1 MYSKAVKV
9 SSETR
14 IHFRQTS
21 ISLSEAANKQITG
34 GKSNRDSTG
43 DLRCF
48 ICDGK
53 ITGTCFPLVV
63 GVTPYSKTD
72 IPTKIG
78 QLMGEGFMVVVSED
92 DNLCKRCTSLLYQ
105 LDRLEVD
112 LNLVKDALTN
122 YLKLKYQ
129 LNEEDHEIATNRDD
143 SSFLLYNEEENE
155 NDKASCKK
163 LCGKEGEVAVDE
175 EFKDG
180 CENIP
185 GILSSTTKSPK
196 KINAEIMLDERLGKR
211 RKKKRRTTDALGVL
225 NGQSSSTNKEY
236 KCSLCELKTPDI
248 SVYKAHSC
256 NKYEGIKCENDFKS
270 SQGTQKQIKN
280 IHSAEWLC
288 HICDMIFEEENM
300 LASHIQ
306 TSSHNDMVHHKLQ
319 SRQPGNKKTSIFI
332 FGEYTCSI
340 CNFKTGS
347 IATYRDHQQFH
358 FQNPS
363 EYESSCKSFLKRAHG
378 QKSNSY
384 KTDDH
389 FVDSTEKGSEQRVIQ
404 EELTCNLQNGITKDG
419 FNILKAEDK
428 VTVDTNYKMTE
439 NQKLA
444 TEDRIPNTEHYFCSS
459 CSLVVPSDRLLQHHK
474 NVHHTLPSLRKETL
488 LTTEITSHN
497 FCDLQ
502 QKGCLDSN
510 KSSNQYMNNENFMN
524 LFKKVSTQFM
534 QVPNRNNNNL
544 NGTELAIENVSR
556 RATSNSTTCTK
567 SDCDSS
573 QHADGE
579 IDYTVSGKNEQQ
591 SATTQN
597 STFENSTESLV
608 TTHRSHSSE
617 ATQVNNSIPCNFP
630 INKFMENARTDSAV
644 KQKGNSEKNVS
655 SNSSHEYLLGAPYR
669 NIQKSELVSEN
680 GTESTKQKDCEMKA
694 KVDNETSLSDS
705 CGSISYPPQTM
716 KEMRT
721 PFLFHITKP
730 GTAQCEICG
739 KFFSSNSKMLYHRD
753 ICSKNLS
760 CKLCNKHFLNMND
773 LHKHNSE
780 KHQTHKMHH
789 NCMHCSA
796 SFLTKE
802 LCLTHEENCVFV
814 PYCDEC
820 GEKFSEVD
828 QLRSHKDTTHRDPH
842 CRHCGKEILKLKT
855 LRYHE
860 LRHMK
865 DTAEKFECSECEKVF
880 KTKTGLRHHFALHTG
895 QYKFCCD
902 YCGRGFMSRMMME
915 EHRSKHTK
923 EERYICDVCGRKFC
937 FQSTY
942 WIHRKWH
949 DNPFPYKCNFCGRKF
964 RHSSLL
970 AVHKRKHTGERPYK
984 CPHCPLTFP
993 VGGTLKRHIIL
1004 HTGVYPYNCE
1014 VCKRGFTTRHK
1025 FAIHLSK
1032 IHGDSKMLNEKSR
1045 PNEFKMVIRDNE
1057 TVKKQDNVEPSAEWQ
1072 NPDDSEQV
1080 DMNFRLGSSA
1090 GGVDNFDHLEGAM
1103 SCSLVP
1109 DELLVGNAFATRV
1122 VEIVLDDTSQAVAA
1136 VTVADP
1142 EAHNLPDLCKIRSL
1156 EVLRHCTEVP
1166 IAPST
1171 NQLHVQC
1178 LTFQKLNYIAFFSN
1192 QQLQSG
1198 LVDSNCGQQKQMW
1211 VRQALKECSYIIRFP
1226 GVTTWQPNS
1235 AHTEMGEGIKW
1246 QASICC
1252 CGVSVP
1258 GMWRQKLGSLLTH
1271 KCVTQYHKDEFSLF
1285 GYDIIMLCITVT
1297 NEQILIK
1304 FSLEQGATV
1313 TTKYSAGSQN
1323 NVQSNQIAVQ
1333 NSQVA
1338 LKTELQPELQ
1348 MSKSELQ
1355 NTKTTL
1361 QNKMLASQTILNSA
1375 IQQMSMAKQSQG
1387 QEELTNIIAEVPKT
1401 IRAISHGHCDI
1412 INMQITQQDS
1422 QLNPTVVLK
1431 VQSLV
1436 TKVSLGKQAANQEYT
1451 KDLVEMCKQL
1461 GNEFSKWLLICEIL
1475 SKIITCSAL
1484 MANMRIN
1491 DNPYPELQFLN
1502 QTCMYS
1508 QERFRTLNSAKK
1520 VVHPT
1525 VFIGSFKGALPT
1537 IWTES
1542 QKVGYV
1548 SGYTMGNGALW
1559 GVGTTEPCDTYE
1571 QLESTFIAKYWSAVV
1586 QDRLDNQKMLQPE
1599 VTTRI
1604 PKTVAPG
1611 TTMQLR
1617 MHVTISSNQIAAQ
1630 INNKVLLTVCL
1641 IMWIAHEMT
1650 TGVKILIIIKTREE
1664 IDNIIHTTSKILYIR
1679 AAKYMKTNRVQMEPV
1694 MTEGIVLQLLWML
1707 QANNIQNPTKIGKL
1721 NVTNFRSKKLV
1732 TRRMNYCKVTSPSNF
1747 KLCCVP
1753 QAAISVN
1760 IAGFNALA
1768 VLDTGASVNATSTA
1782 ILKRLQEQ
1790 MNLST
1795 LLVTSCK
1802 ILAAVGGCS
1811 HYLKL
1816 QTRIKMG
1823 LGHGAIECICLII
1836 VNLVVHL
1843 ILGHELL
1850 RQVNGTIDFTF
1861 GRLVLTKDEGPRT
1874 VNLVHKQ
1881 DLHGHC
1887 YCAKVFDEKPD
1898 VTKGY
1903 LCHLNITPLSKRFR
1917 ENKPLKHSVFAKTKP
1932 GAMLN
1937 AVVEN
1942 ITTETSQQ
1950 NKDAHVVIIGGGN
1963 DVYKNKTK
1971 TALRCFHNI
1980 LPKLFQTNIVI
1991 TNVPV
1996 RHDLPLWSCVNKE
2009 IRHYNSELKK
2019 LCGKFSH
2026 VHLIDLSKMSRDEHT
2041 KHGFHLNRKGK
2052 AKLVSHISKLCEKDS
2067 VSSEEPVYANCCNK
2081 CNSNNF
2087 DSCKMVNK
2095 QEGTIPLQLMH
2106 LNVQYLRN
2114 KLDNIH
2120 RGTLATCTTCL
2131 LTCESFFYTYI
2142 YSHKLNFPCFH
2153 NCEIFYYLSNNFFI
2167 IFNLENGFSPD
2178 ATVTGRVRNILGTIA
2193 VLGKNWKRLIASILL
2208 DHLVALKASSLS
2220 SGKCL
2225 QMTDHLIVDDD
2236 KVLSCISFIV
2246 FFATYYSTVLM
2257 TSHFHCG
2264 TPLASCLFSI
2274 SDKCCQSENPFR
2286 KISVIVSVNKLSSLI
2301 INRINSSAATS
2312 PVSLLSL
2319 RPPEF
2324 QIQMSSTWKRQEF
2337 LDCRLQ
2343 IWSKI
2348 SWGILYP
2355 FNVSDSVICESSN
2368 LCISDT
2374 TNEIYIVYLPM
2385 GLNDVL
2391 QVALLI
2397 KAIGKEIRTM
2407 CSFGYRANGWEEVN
2421 GERSFVSQILPP
2433 RSDEDSLYGNQHLE
2447 ADSASFYLLISAL
2460 GMFLYMEALN
2470 ESDPSDLAEF
2480 AAPRRATRIHCT
2492 FCTPAPSGP
2501 ASEPAPDYGHKMFKM
2516 FPCRLGQQSKCLTK
2530 FQAVSATDVE
2540 NNSLT
2545 LKKQEL
2551 EIFFPS
2557 LFFRSCRNLQT
2568 SQKHTCPRGNSN
2580 LSSCGLVARDTTPSR
2595 VAMECFGLL
2604 CVTVSGEM
2612 GSDSEYEN
2620 TSTKL
2625 SYTPEKKRLKR
2636 GEISKT
2642 ERPVHRQQKFR
2653 YEWLHMP
2660 GLRNWLVRNGDPLRA
2675 NKKHLNMVQ
2684 SATVRQPS
2692 VAQFITNA
2700 QPVKRKVAKAEIK
2713 LSAFLAEHNVAFLAA
2728 DHLSSLLK
2736 DIFPDSDIA
2745 RAMTLK
2751 QHKARSILS
2760 NVIGTSHKEVL
2771 AKKLQHA
2778 KFSIMMDESTDIGT
2792 VKNFCLAIR
2801 FYDKDSGCIETSTA
2815 EYLYDGVVKTFQQH
2829 NIPFANIIGFGADGC
2844 NTMMGVRNSV
2854 ASRFRDSCS
2863 GIFVMK
2869 LYFTSD
2875 PHKLLHPSQT
2885 RWLSRIA
2892 VVRTVLENW
2901 DALML
2906 FFNKKWLSERVL
2918 SAEQVFNCL
2927 HDSFAK
2933 MYSHH
2938 LEDSQLYL
2946 GVKILKNVGT
2956 PEIKNH
2962 PHLIKDFYHRCRNF
2976 LVTALCQIKL
2986 RYDME
2991 DKVLSKLVALKLTNA
3006 LSQSFQDTTP
3016 SLMPLMELLPRI
3028 IPPSDLDLAQ
3038 TTDDQWRRL
3047 PLVLA
3052 CLPDSLQKEQS
3063 SDKVWNILNN
3073 ESEEFKELSVFA
3085 LSILSLPHSN
3095 ADCERVFSEVNLMKT
3110 KIRNRLQT
3118 STLNGALLAS
3128 DALKADQ
3135 ETTEHVYKKISIRT
3149 RIFTKI
3155 REFHEVGTRI
3165 ALSGYH
3171 NSGSHAVEVRS
3182 TSANVR
3188 SPIAKARS
3196 PADEAGIPTADG
3208 HTLAAEDTL
3217 SAAAGKTSTEA
3228 EEISTRAVLTQL
3240 AAGDTPLAI
3249 AAVVAYPFLATVDSA
3264 TPVTTVESDTLHQKR
3279 PARSKGKHPDCVSA
3293 QLAMVEENGNVVGKP
3308 STEVPRKSKCFVCDV
3323 IISDG
3328 GVWLMELL
3336 SVNANLLENIGSLMG
3351 DGAFV
3356 IVSWNDI
3363 VCNACSLLLKYF
3375 TKLERD
3381 LMILKKVLRYYLKV
3395 KYRLE
3400 DDGFDT
3406 NTTIS
3411 RQDIDYIAECSS
3423 QVLSASDTEGSQLS
3437 YRPQKLDLALSQK
3450 SHCDKT
3456 EIVPR
3461 NKTAKVLN
3469 SDTVSDLNR
3478 KETNIFKKEKLKTCN
3493 VAAQERCHFENY
3505 HSTSEH
3511 CKNNEAHEKQLER
3524 TVDADVCVFTTD
3536 NMRCAL
3542 NVEDHHSKRQK
3553 CFISHSLRNGNNDT
3567 KLPDQHDEAHSLLFK
3582 EGALKHKC
3590 PPGKNDNTISVENSD
3605 GKIKNVIS
3613 ITLSS
3618 DSEQEFAED
3627 QCIQSSTRDHMPQ
3640 LPFMKSPVYRM
3651 LRKNSNSVTTQENK
3665 QVLEEKNKTDT
3676 FEENKKVINQ
3686 TIFSEDIIVHDN
3698 TKPEKSGLKPLAKE
3712 TGKIILNK
3720 GYVVASNSIA
3730 NICTKTL
3737 ENLIQKELP
3746 KCTESSVRSPPH
3758 SVVIN
3763 GEQSTRTEGL
3773 DSSDQ
3778 MLYLSQKTFKRPEKG
3793 TCGSPGSENV
3803 LKSIEDNQMMLHNPQ
3818 NEWAGGLEIGLD
3830 DDMPHIVLGDE
3841 MVVDGST
3848 CEEIAFEEIQ
3858 DTSTHNN
3865 EKNYSIQREIA
3876 ESNIS
3881 NIENLNALCSGD
3893 AEIDFIESTTTEE
3906 TAIRTGHE
3914 ENANKASQ
3922 LVSDTSS
3929 SGNQSAASENSSIN
3943 NERTILR
3950 SCDVKTRAS
3959 LLFQENVS
3967 HLPAC
3972 EKLFECHICNRIL
3985 TTQSNLKRHLLKHEK
4000 CTVGSIICELCN
4012 EQLVDRVHLKQHL
4025 KVQHQQYVKCAFCDK
4040 EFSNMKLCRDHELTH
4055 PERATYK
4062 CDICNQMFVTEGRLK
4077 NHKELI
4083 HDDLCDTFRDNDFF
4097 KCHICFKTLRTHHNL
4112 KRHLTNHEKP
4122 PVSVSSVS
4130 CNLCQEVFTEKSK
4143 LYQHREEKHPKKH
4156 NCTFCNKEF
4165 LSLRSCRIHES
4176 LHPERVVYKCNIC
4189 ETVFLTELRLNRHKD
4204 IYHREPYCRICRK
4217 EITDRSKLIEHERRH
4232 GRFKQ
4237 VFMCKECP
4245 KVFRTASGLKY
4256 HMSVH
4261 TGKYAVY
4268 CEICGK
4274 GLHSEVVLA
4283 EHKATHTKEVRY
4295 TCELCGRTFSSNSTY
4310 RMHRLWHDNPLPY
4323 QCNFCDKK
4331 FKHTSILAVHKR
4343 RVHTGERPYKCKYC
4357 NMAFS
4362 VSSTLNKHLI
4372 LHTKQYPFKCEQCNK
4387 GFTTRTKI
4395 ANHLAKVH
4403 NDDSM
4408 LIAGKKVCEYKM
4420 ALRPSEMADVES
4432 LHEFPT
4438 DETDEMDL

>member
-34 GKSNRDSTG
+34 GKTNRDSTG

-129 LNEEDHEIATNRDD
+129 LNEEDHEIATSRDD
-143 SSFLLYNEEENE
+143 SSFLLYNEEENG
-155 NDKASCKK
+155 NDKSSCKK
-163 LCGKEGEVAVDE
+163 LCGKEGEVAADE

-185 GILSSTTKSPK
+185 GILSSATKSPK
-196 KINAEIMLDERLGKR
+196 KINAEIILDERHGKR

-236 KCSLCELKTPDI
+236 KCSLCEQKTPDI

-256 NKYEGIKCENDFKS
+256 NKYEGIKCENDFPS

-280 IHSAEWLC
+280 IHSTEWLC
-288 HICDMIFEEENM
+288 HVCDMIFEEENM

-319 SRQPGNKKTSIFI
+319 SGQPGNKKTSIFI
-332 FGEYTCSI
+332 SGEYTCSI

-363 EYESSCKSFLKRAHG
+363 EYESSCKSFLKRAYG

-389 FVDSTEKGSEQRVIQ
+389 FVDSTEKGSEQRLIQ

-419 FNILKAEDK
+419 FNILKTEDK

-459 CSLVVPSDRLLQHHK
+459 CSLVFPSDRLLQHHK
-474 NVHHTLPSLRKETL
+474 KVHHTLPSLRKDTL
-488 LTTEITSHN
+488 PTTEITSHN

-510 KSSNQYMNNENFMN
+510 KSSNQCMNNENFMN

-544 NGTELAIENVSR
+544 NGTELAIENVSGR
-556 RATSNSTTCTK
+556 VTSNSTTCTK
-567 SDCDSS
+567 NDCDSS

-579 IDYTVSGKNEQQ
+579 IDYTISGKNEQQ

-597 STFENSTESLV
+597 STFENSSESLV

-669 NIQKSELVSEN
+669 DIQKSELVSKN
-680 GTESTKQKDCEMKA
+680 
-694 KVDNETSLSDS
+694 
-705 CGSISYPPQTM
+705 
-716 KEMRT
+716 
-721 PFLFHITKP
+721 

-739 KFFSSNSKMLYHRD
+739 KFFSSYSKMLYHRD

-842 CRHCGKEILKLKT
+842 CRYCGKEILKLKT

-865 DTAEKFECSECEKVF
+865 KTAEKFECSECEKVF

-1004 HTGVYPYNCE
+1004 HTRVYPYNCE

-1032 IHGDSKMLNEKSR
+1032 IHGDSKMLNEKAR

-1057 TVKKQDNVEPSAEWQ
+1057 AVKKQDNVEPSAEWQ

-1142 EAHNLPDLCKIRSL
+1142 EANNLPDLCEWTQKSGVMDINVDNGEWEL
-1156 EVLRHCTEVP
+1156 KLLRDE
-1166 IAPST
+1166 
-1171 NQLHVQC
+1171 L
-1178 LTFQKLNYIAFFSN
+1178 
-1192 QQLQSG
+1192 G
-1198 LVDSNCGQQKQMW
+1198 
-1211 VRQALKECSYIIRFP
+1211 
-1226 GVTTWQPNS
+1226 TTW
-1235 AHTEMGEGIKW
+1235 
-1246 QASICC
+1246 
-1252 CGVSVP
+1252 
-1258 GMWRQKLGSLLTH
+1258 L
-1271 KCVTQYHKDEFSLF
+1271 
-1285 GYDIIMLCITVT
+1285 
-1297 NEQILIK
+1297 QI
-1304 FSLEQGATV
+1304 
-1313 TTKYSAGSQN
+1313 
-1323 NVQSNQIAVQ
+1323 
-1333 NSQVA
+1333 
-1338 LKTELQPELQ
+1338 
-1348 MSKSELQ
+1348 
-1355 NTKTTL
+1355 
-1361 QNKMLASQTILNSA
+1361 
-1375 IQQMSMAKQSQG
+1375 
-1387 QEELTNIIAEVPKT
+1387 
-1401 IRAISHGHCDI
+1401 R
-1412 INMQITQQDS
+1412 
-1422 QLNPTVVLK
+1422 
-1431 VQSLV
+1431 
-1436 TKVSLGKQAANQEYT
+1436 
-1451 KDLVEMCKQL
+1451 
-1461 GNEFSKWLLICEIL
+1461 
-1475 SKIITCSAL
+1475 
-1484 MANMRIN
+1484 
-1491 DNPYPELQFLN
+1491 
-1502 QTCMYS
+1502 
-1508 QERFRTLNSAKK
+1508 
-1520 VVHPT
+1520 
-1525 VFIGSFKGALPT
+1525 
-1537 IWTES
+1537 
-1542 QKVGYV
+1542 
-1548 SGYTMGNGALW
+1548 
-1559 GVGTTEPCDTYE
+1559 
-1571 QLESTFIAKYWSAVV
+1571 
-1586 QDRLDNQKMLQPE
+1586 
-1599 VTTRI
+1599 
-1604 PKTVAPG
+1604 
-1611 TTMQLR
+1611 
-1617 MHVTISSNQIAAQ
+1617 
-1630 INNKVLLTVCL
+1630 
-1641 IMWIAHEMT
+1641 
-1650 TGVKILIIIKTREE
+1650 
-1664 IDNIIHTTSKILYIR
+1664 
-1679 AAKYMKTNRVQMEPV
+1679 
-1694 MTEGIVLQLLWML
+1694 
-1707 QANNIQNPTKIGKL
+1707 
-1721 NVTNFRSKKLV
+1721 
-1732 TRRMNYCKVTSPSNF
+1732 
-1747 KLCCVP
+1747 
-1753 QAAISVN
+1753 
-1760 IAGFNALA
+1760 
-1768 VLDTGASVNATSTA
+1768 
-1782 ILKRLQEQ
+1782 
-1790 MNLST
+1790 
-1795 LLVTSCK
+1795 
-1802 ILAAVGGCS
+1802 
-1811 HYLKL
+1811 
-1816 QTRIKMG
+1816 
-1823 LGHGAIECICLII
+1823 
-1836 VNLVVHL
+1836 
-1843 ILGHELL
+1843 HELL
-1850 RQVNGTIDFTF
+1850 RQVNGTIDFTYSRHVF
-1861 GRLVLTKDEGPRT
+1861 TKDEGPTT

-1887 YCAKVFDEKPD
+1887 
-1898 VTKGY
+1898 
-1903 LCHLNITPLSKRFR
+1903 
-1917 ENKPLKHSVFAKTKP
+1917 
-1932 GAMLN
+1932 
-1937 AVVEN
+1937 
-1942 ITTETSQQ
+1942 
-1950 NKDAHVVIIGGGN
+1950 
-1963 DVYKNKTK
+1963 
-1971 TALRCFHNI
+1971 
-1980 LPKLFQTNIVI
+1980 
-1991 TNVPV
+1991 
-1996 RHDLPLWSCVNKE
+1996 
-2009 IRHYNSELKK
+2009 
-2019 LCGKFSH
+2019 
-2026 VHLIDLSKMSRDEHT
+2026 
-2041 KHGFHLNRKGK
+2041 
-2052 AKLVSHISKLCEKDS
+2052 
-2067 VSSEEPVYANCCNK
+2067 CNK
-2081 CNSNNF
+2081 QST
-2087 DSCKMVNK
+2087 D
-2095 QEGTIPLQLMH
+2095 
-2106 LNVQYLRN
+2106 NVR
-2114 KLDNIH
+2114 
-2120 RGTLATCTTCL
+2120 
-2131 LTCESFFYTYI
+2131 
-2142 YSHKLNFPCFH
+2142 
-2153 NCEIFYYLSNNFFI
+2153 
-2167 IFNLENGFSPD
+2167 
-2178 ATVTGRVRNILGTIA
+2178 
-2193 VLGKNWKRLIASILL
+2193 
-2208 DHLVALKASSLS
+2208 
-2220 SGKCL
+2220 
-2225 QMTDHLIVDDD
+2225 
-2236 KVLSCISFIV
+2236 
-2246 FFATYYSTVLM
+2246 
-2257 TSHFHCG
+2257 
-2264 TPLASCLFSI
+2264 
-2274 SDKCCQSENPFR
+2274 
-2286 KISVIVSVNKLSSLI
+2286 
-2301 INRINSSAATS
+2301 
-2312 PVSLLSL
+2312 
-2319 RPPEF
+2319 
-2324 QIQMSSTWKRQEF
+2324 
-2337 LDCRLQ
+2337 
-2343 IWSKI
+2343 
-2348 SWGILYP
+2348 
-2355 FNVSDSVICESSN
+2355 
-2368 LCISDT
+2368 
-2374 TNEIYIVYLPM
+2374 
-2385 GLNDVL
+2385 
-2391 QVALLI
+2391 
-2397 KAIGKEIRTM
+2397 
-2407 CSFGYRANGWEEVN
+2407 FGYRADGWEEVN
-2421 GERSFVSQILPP
+2421 GEWSFISQILRP
-2433 RSDEDSLYGNQHLE
+2433 RSDKDSLYGNQHRE
-2447 ADSASFYLLISAL
+2447 ADSAGFYLVISAL
-2460 GMFLYMEALN
+2460 GMLL
-2470 ESDPSDLAEF
+2470 
-2480 AAPRRATRIHCT
+2480 C
-2492 FCTPAPSGP
+2492 
-2501 ASEPAPDYGHKMFKM
+2501 K
-2516 FPCRLGQQSKCLTK
+2516 
-2530 FQAVSATDVE
+2530 
-2540 NNSLT
+2540 
-2545 LKKQEL
+2545 
-2551 EIFFPS
+2551 
-2557 LFFRSCRNLQT
+2557 
-2568 SQKHTCPRGNSN
+2568 
-2580 LSSCGLVARDTTPSR
+2580 
-2595 VAMECFGLL
+2595 LL
-2604 CVTVSGEM
+2604 CVTVNGEM

-2625 SYTPEKKRLKR
+2625 SYTLEKKRLKR

-2642 ERPVHRQQKFR
+2642 GRPVHRQQKFPD
-2653 YEWLHMP
+2653 EWLHMP
-2660 GLRNWLVRNGDPLRA
+2660 GSRNWL
-2675 NKKHLNMVQ
+2675 
-2684 SATVRQPS
+2684 
-2692 VAQFITNA
+2692 
-2700 QPVKRKVAKAEIK
+2700 
-2713 LSAFLAEHNVAFLAA
+2713 AA
-2728 DHLSSLLK
+2728 S
-2736 DIFPDSDIA
+2736 
-2745 RAMTLK
+2745 
-2751 QHKARSILS
+2751 
-2760 NVIGTSHKEVL
+2760 
-2771 AKKLQHA
+2771 
-2778 KFSIMMDESTDIGT
+2778 
-2792 VKNFCLAIR
+2792 
-2801 FYDKDSGCIETSTA
+2801 
-2815 EYLYDGVVKTFQQH
+2815 
-2829 NIPFANIIGFGADGC
+2829 
-2844 NTMMGVRNSV
+2844 
-2854 ASRFRDSCS
+2854 
-2863 GIFVMK
+2863 
-2869 LYFTSD
+2869 
-2875 PHKLLHPSQT
+2875 
-2885 RWLSRIA
+2885 
-2892 VVRTVLENW
+2892 
-2901 DALML
+2901 
-2906 FFNKKWLSERVL
+2906 
-2918 SAEQVFNCL
+2918 
-2927 HDSFAK
+2927 
-2933 MYSHH
+2933 
-2938 LEDSQLYL
+2938 
-2946 GVKILKNVGT
+2946 
-2956 PEIKNH
+2956 
-2962 PHLIKDFYHRCRNF
+2962 
-2976 LVTALCQIKL
+2976 CQIKL
-2986 RYDME
+2986 LYDME
-2991 DKVLSKLVALKLTNA
+2991 EEVLSKLAALKLTNA
-3006 LSQSFQDTTP
+3006 VT
-3016 SLMPLMELLPRI
+3016 
-3028 IPPSDLDLAQ
+3028 
-3038 TTDDQWRRL
+3038 
-3047 PLVLA
+3047 
-3052 CLPDSLQKEQS
+3052 
-3063 SDKVWNILNN
+3063 N
-3073 ESEEFKELSVFA
+3073 
-3085 LSILSLPHSN
+3085 
-3095 ADCERVFSEVNLMKT
+3095 
-3110 KIRNRLQT
+3110 
-3118 STLNGALLAS
+3118 
-3128 DALKADQ
+3128 
-3135 ETTEHVYKKISIRT
+3135 
-3149 RIFTKI
+3149 
-3155 REFHEVGTRI
+3155 
-3165 ALSGYH
+3165 
-3171 NSGSHAVEVRS
+3171 
-3182 TSANVR
+3182 
-3188 SPIAKARS
+3188 
-3196 PADEAGIPTADG
+3196 
-3208 HTLAAEDTL
+3208 TL
-3217 SAAAGKTSTEA
+3217 SAAAGETSTEA
-3228 EEISTRAVLTQL
+3228 QEISTRAVLTQL
-3240 AAGDTPLAI
+3240 AVGDTPLAVGDLSLGAEKKIVRYQI
-3249 AAVVAYPFLATVDSA
+3249 AAVVGYPLLATVDSA

-3279 PARSKGKHPDCVSA
+3279 PARLGLGCHLRSKGKHPDCVSA

-3308 STEVPRKSKCFVCDV
+3308 STEVPRKSKCFICDV

-3400 DDGFDT
+3400 DDGLDK

-3437 YRPQKLDLALSQK
+3437 YTPQKLDLALFQK

-3461 NKTAKVLN
+3461 NKTAEVSN
-3469 SDTVSDLNR
+3469 SDTVSGLNR
-3478 KETNIFKKEKLKTCN
+3478 KETNIFKKEKLQTRN

-3511 CKNNEAHEKQLER
+3511 CKNNEAHEKQLEH
-3524 TVDADVCVFTTD
+3524 TIDADVCVSTTD
-3536 NMRCAL
+3536 NMGCAL

-3553 CFISHSLRNGNNDT
+3553 CFMSHSLRNGNNDT
-3567 KLPDQHDEAHSLLFK
+3567 KLPDQHDESHSLLFK
-3582 EGALKHKC
+3582 EKHKC

-3605 GKIKNVIS
+3605 GKMKNVIS

-3627 QCIQSSTRDHMPQ
+3627 QCTQSSTRDHMPQ

-3665 QVLEEKNKTDT
+3665 QVSEEKNETDT
-3676 FEENKKVINQ
+3676 FEENRKVINQ
-3686 TIFSEDIIVHDN
+3686 SIFSEDIIVHDN

-3712 TGKIILNK
+3712 TGKIIFNK

-3758 SVVIN
+3758 SVVTN
-3763 GEQSTRTEGL
+3763 EEQSTRTEGL

-3793 TCGSPGSENV
+3793 TCGSLGSENV
-3803 LKSIEDNQMMLHNPQ
+3803 LKSIEDNRMMLHNPQ

-3848 CEEIAFEEIQ
+3848 CEEIAFEEIH

-3881 NIENLNALCSGD
+3881 KIENLNALCSGD
-3893 AEIDFIESTTTEE
+3893 AEIDFIESTATEE

-3914 ENANKASQ
+3914 ENANKATQ
-3922 LVSDTSS
+3922 LVSDTSR
-3929 SGNQSAASENSSIN
+3929 SGNQSAASENSSMN

-4083 HDDLCDTFRDNDFF
+4083 HDDQCDTFRDNDFF

-4130 CNLCQEVFTEKSK
+4130 CNLCQEVFTDKSK

>member
-21 ISLSEAANKQITG
+21 ISLSEAANKRITG
-34 GKSNRDSTG
+34 DKTNRDSTG

-129 LNEEDHEIATNRDD
+129 LNEEDHEIATSRDD

-163 LCGKEGEVAVDE
+163 LCGREGEVAVDE

-185 GILSSTTKSPK
+185 GILSSATKSPK
-196 KINAEIMLDERLGKR
+196 KINAEIILDERLGKR

-236 KCSLCELKTPDI
+236 KC
-248 SVYKAHSC
+248 
-256 NKYEGIKCENDFKS
+256 KS
-270 SQGTQKQIKN
+270 SRGTQKQIKN

-300 LASHIQ
+300 LASHIK

-319 SRQPGNKKTSIFI
+319 SGQPGNKKTSIFI
-332 FGEYTCSI
+332 SGEYTCSI

-378 QKSNSY
+378 QKLNSY

-389 FVDSTEKGSEQRVIQ
+389 FVDSTEKGSEQKVIQ

-428 VTVDTNYKMTE
+428 VTVDTNYTMTE
-439 NQKLA
+439 SQKLA

-459 CSLVVPSDRLLQHHK
+459 CSLVFLSDRLLQHHK
-474 NVHHTLPSLRKETL
+474 NVHHTLPSLRKDTL

-534 QVPNRNNNNL
+534 QVPNRSNNNL
-544 NGTELAIENVSR
+544 NGTELAIENVSGR
-556 RATSNSTTCTK
+556 VTSNSTTCAK
-567 SDCDSS
+567 NDCDSS

-597 STFENSTESLV
+597 STFENSSESLV

-669 NIQKSELVSEN
+669 DIQKSELVSKN

-716 KEMRT
+716 KELRT

-842 CRHCGKEILKLKT
+842 CRYCGKEILKLKT

-865 DTAEKFECSECEKVF
+865 ETAEKFECSECEKVF

-1142 EAHNLPDLCKIRSL
+1142 EANNLPDLW
-1156 EVLRHCTEVP
+1156 
-1166 IAPST
+1166 
-1171 NQLHVQC
+1171 
-1178 LTFQKLNYIAFFSN
+1178 Y
-1192 QQLQSG
+1192 
-1198 LVDSNCGQQKQMW
+1198 
-1211 VRQALKECSYIIRFP
+1211 
-1226 GVTTWQPNS
+1226 
-1235 AHTEMGEGIKW
+1235 
-1246 QASICC
+1246 
-1252 CGVSVP
+1252 
-1258 GMWRQKLGSLLTH
+1258 
-1271 KCVTQYHKDEFSLF
+1271 
-1285 GYDIIMLCITVT
+1285 
-1297 NEQILIK
+1297 
-1304 FSLEQGATV
+1304 
-1313 TTKYSAGSQN
+1313 QN

-1348 MSKSELQ
+1348 MSKCELQ

-1361 QNKMLASQTILNSA
+1361 QNKMLASQTVLNSA
-1375 IQQMSMAKQSQG
+1375 IQQMSMAKQSVAAAFLDAVHMLIEDATARGNNTDTQNSCTRHNYATKDACNHL
-1387 QEELTNIIAEVPKT
+1387 QQSNSSTN
-1401 IRAISHGHCDI
+1401 
-1412 INMQITQQDS
+1412 QQQDS
-1422 QLNPTVVLK
+1422 
-1431 VQSLV
+1431 
-1436 TKVSLGKQAANQEYT
+1436 
-1451 KDLVEMCKQL
+1451 
-1461 GNEFSKWLLICEIL
+1461 
-1475 SKIITCSAL
+1475 
-1484 MANMRIN
+1484 
-1491 DNPYPELQFLN
+1491 
-1502 QTCMYS
+1502 
-1508 QERFRTLNSAKK
+1508 
-1520 VVHPT
+1520 
-1525 VFIGSFKGALPT
+1525 
-1537 IWTES
+1537 
-1542 QKVGYV
+1542 
-1548 SGYTMGNGALW
+1548 
-1559 GVGTTEPCDTYE
+1559 
-1571 QLESTFIAKYWSAVV
+1571 
-1586 QDRLDNQKMLQPE
+1586 
-1599 VTTRI
+1599 
-1604 PKTVAPG
+1604 
-1611 TTMQLR
+1611 
-1617 MHVTISSNQIAAQ
+1617 
-1630 INNKVLLTVCL
+1630 
-1641 IMWIAHEMT
+1641 
-1650 TGVKILIIIKTREE
+1650 
-1664 IDNIIHTTSKILYIR
+1664 
-1679 AAKYMKTNRVQMEPV
+1679 
-1694 MTEGIVLQLLWML
+1694 
-1707 QANNIQNPTKIGKL
+1707 
-1721 NVTNFRSKKLV
+1721 
-1732 TRRMNYCKVTSPSNF
+1732 
-1747 KLCCVP
+1747 
-1753 QAAISVN
+1753 
-1760 IAGFNALA
+1760 
-1768 VLDTGASVNATSTA
+1768 
-1782 ILKRLQEQ
+1782 
-1790 MNLST
+1790 
-1795 LLVTSCK
+1795 
-1802 ILAAVGGCS
+1802 
-1811 HYLKL
+1811 
-1816 QTRIKMG
+1816 
-1823 LGHGAIECICLII
+1823 
-1836 VNLVVHL
+1836 
-1843 ILGHELL
+1843 
-1850 RQVNGTIDFTF
+1850 
-1861 GRLVLTKDEGPRT
+1861 
-1874 VNLVHKQ
+1874 
-1881 DLHGHC
+1881 
-1887 YCAKVFDEKPD
+1887 
-1898 VTKGY
+1898 
-1903 LCHLNITPLSKRFR
+1903 
-1917 ENKPLKHSVFAKTKP
+1917 
-1932 GAMLN
+1932 
-1937 AVVEN
+1937 
-1942 ITTETSQQ
+1942 
-1950 NKDAHVVIIGGGN
+1950 
-1963 DVYKNKTK
+1963 
-1971 TALRCFHNI
+1971 
-1980 LPKLFQTNIVI
+1980 
-1991 TNVPV
+1991 
-1996 RHDLPLWSCVNKE
+1996 
-2009 IRHYNSELKK
+2009 
-2019 LCGKFSH
+2019 
-2026 VHLIDLSKMSRDEHT
+2026 
-2041 KHGFHLNRKGK
+2041 
-2052 AKLVSHISKLCEKDS
+2052 
-2067 VSSEEPVYANCCNK
+2067 
-2081 CNSNNF
+2081 SNN
-2087 DSCKMVNK
+2087 
-2095 QEGTIPLQLMH
+2095 
-2106 LNVQYLRN
+2106 
-2114 KLDNIH
+2114 
-2120 RGTLATCTTCL
+2120 
-2131 LTCESFFYTYI
+2131 
-2142 YSHKLNFPCFH
+2142 
-2153 NCEIFYYLSNNFFI
+2153 
-2167 IFNLENGFSPD
+2167 
-2178 ATVTGRVRNILGTIA
+2178 
-2193 VLGKNWKRLIASILL
+2193 
-2208 DHLVALKASSLS
+2208 
-2220 SGKCL
+2220 
-2225 QMTDHLIVDDD
+2225 
-2236 KVLSCISFIV
+2236 
-2246 FFATYYSTVLM
+2246 
-2257 TSHFHCG
+2257 
-2264 TPLASCLFSI
+2264 
-2274 SDKCCQSENPFR
+2274 
-2286 KISVIVSVNKLSSLI
+2286 
-2301 INRINSSAATS
+2301 
-2312 PVSLLSL
+2312 
-2319 RPPEF
+2319 
-2324 QIQMSSTWKRQEF
+2324 
-2337 LDCRLQ
+2337 
-2343 IWSKI
+2343 
-2348 SWGILYP
+2348 
-2355 FNVSDSVICESSN
+2355 
-2368 LCISDT
+2368 
-2374 TNEIYIVYLPM
+2374 
-2385 GLNDVL
+2385 
-2391 QVALLI
+2391 
-2397 KAIGKEIRTM
+2397 
-2407 CSFGYRANGWEEVN
+2407 
-2421 GERSFVSQILPP
+2421 
-2433 RSDEDSLYGNQHLE
+2433 
-2447 ADSASFYLLISAL
+2447 
-2460 GMFLYMEALN
+2460 
-2470 ESDPSDLAEF
+2470 
-2480 AAPRRATRIHCT
+2480 
-2492 FCTPAPSGP
+2492 
-2501 ASEPAPDYGHKMFKM
+2501 
-2516 FPCRLGQQSKCLTK
+2516 
-2530 FQAVSATDVE
+2530 
-2540 NNSLT
+2540 
-2545 LKKQEL
+2545 
-2551 EIFFPS
+2551 
-2557 LFFRSCRNLQT
+2557 
-2568 SQKHTCPRGNSN
+2568 
-2580 LSSCGLVARDTTPSR
+2580 
-2595 VAMECFGLL
+2595 
-2604 CVTVSGEM
+2604 
-2612 GSDSEYEN
+2612 
-2620 TSTKL
+2620 
-2625 SYTPEKKRLKR
+2625 
-2636 GEISKT
+2636 
-2642 ERPVHRQQKFR
+2642 
-2653 YEWLHMP
+2653 
-2660 GLRNWLVRNGDPLRA
+2660 
-2675 NKKHLNMVQ
+2675 
-2684 SATVRQPS
+2684 
-2692 VAQFITNA
+2692 
-2700 QPVKRKVAKAEIK
+2700 
-2713 LSAFLAEHNVAFLAA
+2713 
-2728 DHLSSLLK
+2728 
-2736 DIFPDSDIA
+2736 IFPDSDIA

-2751 QHKARSILS
+2751 RHKACAIVS

-2778 KFSIMMDESTDIGT
+2778 KFSIMTDESTDIGT
-2792 VKNFCLAIR
+2792 VKNSCLAIR
-2801 FYDKDSGCIETSTA
+2801 FYDKHSGCIESKFWELYKVYEDGDLNVEKASTA
-2815 EYLYDGVVKTFQQH
+2815 EYLYNGVVKTFQQH

-2844 NTMMGVRNSV
+2844 NTMMGVQWILPKFTTFNEYFQSRAV
-2854 ASRFRDSCS
+2854 AIVDLHDK
-2863 GIFVMK
+2863 IK
-2869 LYFTSD
+2869 ALYTEILLYFMKRTYVMGKNLSD
-2875 PHKLLHPSQT
+2875 VDPKN
-2885 RWLSRIA
+2885 A
-2892 VVRTVLENW
+2892 
-2901 DALML
+2901 A
-2906 FFNKKWLSERVL
+2906 
-2918 SAEQVFNCL
+2918 
-2927 HDSFAK
+2927 
-2933 MYSHH
+2933 HH

-2976 LVTALCQIKL
+2976 LVLGLGCHL
-2986 RYDME
+2986 
-2991 DKVLSKLVALKLTNA
+2991 
-3006 LSQSFQDTTP
+3006 
-3016 SLMPLMELLPRI
+3016 
-3028 IPPSDLDLAQ
+3028 
-3038 TTDDQWRRL
+3038 
-3047 PLVLA
+3047 
-3052 CLPDSLQKEQS
+3052 
-3063 SDKVWNILNN
+3063 
-3073 ESEEFKELSVFA
+3073 
-3085 LSILSLPHSN
+3085 
-3095 ADCERVFSEVNLMKT
+3095 
-3110 KIRNRLQT
+3110 
-3118 STLNGALLAS
+3118 
-3128 DALKADQ
+3128 
-3135 ETTEHVYKKISIRT
+3135 
-3149 RIFTKI
+3149 
-3155 REFHEVGTRI
+3155 
-3165 ALSGYH
+3165 
-3171 NSGSHAVEVRS
+3171 
-3182 TSANVR
+3182 
-3188 SPIAKARS
+3188 
-3196 PADEAGIPTADG
+3196 
-3208 HTLAAEDTL
+3208 
-3217 SAAAGKTSTEA
+3217 
-3228 EEISTRAVLTQL
+3228 
-3240 AAGDTPLAI
+3240 
-3249 AAVVAYPFLATVDSA
+3249 
-3264 TPVTTVESDTLHQKR
+3264 
-3279 PARSKGKHPDCVSA
+3279 RSKGKHPDCVSA
-3293 QLAMVEENGNVVGKP
+3293 QLAMVEENGNFVGKP

-3437 YRPQKLDLALSQK
+3437 YRPQKLDLPLSQK

-3456 EIVPR
+3456 ELVPR
-3461 NKTAKVLN
+3461 NKTAKVSN
-3469 SDTVSDLNR
+3469 SDTVSGLNR
-3478 KETNIFKKEKLKTCN
+3478 KETNIFKKEKLKTRN

-3524 TVDADVCVFTTD
+3524 TIDADVCVSTTD
-3536 NMRCAL
+3536 NMGCAL

-3553 CFISHSLRNGNNDT
+3553 CFMSHSLRNGNNDT

-3605 GKIKNVIS
+3605 GKMKNVIS

-3627 QCIQSSTRDHMPQ
+3627 QCIQSSTREHMPQ

-3665 QVLEEKNKTDT
+3665 QVSEEKNKTDT

-3686 TIFSEDIIVHDN
+3686 SIFSEDIIVHDN

-3778 MLYLSQKTFKRPEKG
+3778 MLYLPQKTFKRPEKG

-3881 NIENLNALCSGD
+3881 KIENLNALCSGD

-4122 PVSVSSVS
+4122 PVSVS
-4130 CNLCQEVFTEKSK
+4130 CNFCQEVFTEKSK